1 MLSDIDED
9 QSVGDNGDSDDSDGD
24 YVRYEN
30 TCHCISCY

>member
-1 MLSDIDED
+1 MLSGIDED
-9 QSVGDNGDSDDSDGD
+9 QSVGDNGDIDRD